1 MIVKSKNLPTAL
13 FESPAI
19 ICAKGAAGMDKAYNK
34 NHNGFGGPSDKAP
47 PPCTRILEFE
57 GGDGSSVFEG
67 GIDAGGAEAGGTEAG
82 GTDAGGTDAG
92 GAEGAGVFDGAEGTG
107 VFDGTEGAGVFDG
120 AFFTLEP
127 FPENIEFPDS
137 DSFHIPCA
145 NPSAPQ
151 G

>member
-67 GIDAGGAEAGGTEAG
+67 GIDAGTGTGA
-82 GTDAGGTDAG
+82 GTDAG
-92 GAEGAGVFDGAEGTG
+92 GAEADAGGAEGTG
-107 VFDGTEGAGVFDG
+107 VFDGAEGTGVFDG

-145 NPSAPQ
+145 NPNAPQ

>member
-1 MIVKSKNLPTAL
+1 
-13 FESPAI
+13 
-19 ICAKGAAGMDKAYNK
+19 MDKAYNK

-67 GIDAGGAEAGGTEAG
+67 GIDAGGTDAGGTDAGGTDAG

-92 GAEGAGVFDGAEGTG
+92 GAEGAGVFDGAEGTGVFDGAEGTG